1 MRHYTKTM
9 QTSAQIILASG
20 SPRRRELLESI
31 GMEFTI
37 RTSNVPEER
46 QPNEP
51 VRSYVE
57 RLASEKARA
66 VATESPDSWVVAAD
80 TVVYLD
86 DLVLEKPLDEDDA
99 VKMLEKLAGRTHT
112 VFSGVALVRAASRS
126 SIVESVRTQV
136 TIAPLERRTIEWYV
150 ATGEPMDKAGAYAI
164 QGKGSMFVERVE
176 GSYTNVVGLP
186 IPTLFRMMTS
196 AGISPI
202 HPATSRRVE

>member
-1 MRHYTKTM
+1 MN
-9 QTSAQIILASG
+9 TSTQIILASG

-31 GMEFTI
+31 GLEFDV
-37 RTSNVPEER
+37 RTSDVPEER

-57 RLASEKARA
+57 RLAGEKATA
-66 VATESPDSWVVAAD
+66 IATEMPEHWVIAAD

-86 DLVLEKPLDEDDA
+86 DLVLEKPVDENDA
-99 VKMLEKLAGRTHT
+99 IGMLEKLAGRTHT
-112 VFSGVALVRAASRS
+112 VFTGVSLVRTSSRT
-126 SIVESVRTQV
+126 SIIETVRTEV
-136 TIAPLERRTIEWYV
+136 TIMPLDRSTIGWYV

-164 QGKGSMFVERVE
+164 QGKGAMFVERVE

-186 IPTLFRMMTS
+186 IPTLFCMMTK
-196 AGISPI
+196 AGISPV